1 MLINFRKSKAHP
13 TLGLCERA
21 MCCLW
26 LHAVLSSGRYGK
38 EGGGRPYWLCPHNLL
53 VLIRQSVFQSNLS
66 ISVSYHSFSKVK
78 WLTNLVF
85 IETEITLFKRVE
97 LCQETIQSKKLIYRE
112 LFYPLLGSSNGSI
125 IIFFFTIS
133 IFVYL

>member
-1 MLINFRKSKAHP
+1 MVINFCKRKAHQA
-13 TLGLCERA
+13 LGLYERA

-26 LHAVLSSGRYGK
+26 LHVVLSSGLYGK
-38 EGGGRPYWLCPHNLL
+38 EGGPIGFALTIFPC
-53 VLIRQSVFQSNLS
+53 IGQAVFQSNLS
-66 ISVSYHSFSKVK
+66 ISVSYHSCSKVK
-78 WLTNLVF
+78 WWTNFVI

-112 LFYPLLGSSNGSI
+112 LFYPFLGRPARSI
-125 IIFFFTIS
+125 ISFVTIS